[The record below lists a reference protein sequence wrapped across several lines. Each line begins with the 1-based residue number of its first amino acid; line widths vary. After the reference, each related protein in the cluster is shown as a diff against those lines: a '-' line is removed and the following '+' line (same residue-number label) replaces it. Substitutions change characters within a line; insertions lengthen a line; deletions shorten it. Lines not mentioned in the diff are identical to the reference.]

1 MMNDF
6 IEELATK
13 DSVVLMRVASTL
25 KVMRILT
32 PEEYGQVSDMQSQ
45 QSRNIATQLV
55 YTLYNA
61 IDRKPANAYEI
72 RNVLIRIAQIPRLV
86 LRWEDAGKHLY
97 FLAEPLFMSCALFV
111 NLVRDKKRAMEHQKQ
126 VRFSPRAPASGVA
139 GRRMLANVS
148 QNSSNRGFLQS
159 RHLGDLA
166 TIT

>member
-13 DSVVLMRVASTL
+13 NSLMKMALTLKMMRV
-25 KVMRILT
+25 LT
-32 PEEYGQVSDMQSQ
+32 PEEFDEVSKIPLE
-45 QSRNIATQLV
+45 QSRNKATQLV
-55 YTLYNA
+55 YTLYKV
-61 IDRKPANAYEI
+61 IDRKPENSYEI
-72 RNVLIRIAQIPRLV
+72 KSVLIRIAQVHGLV
-86 LRWEDAGKHLY
+86 KRWEDTGKHLY

-111 NLVRDKKRAMEHQKQ
+111 NLVREKRRAMKHQKQ

-166 TIT
+166 TMT